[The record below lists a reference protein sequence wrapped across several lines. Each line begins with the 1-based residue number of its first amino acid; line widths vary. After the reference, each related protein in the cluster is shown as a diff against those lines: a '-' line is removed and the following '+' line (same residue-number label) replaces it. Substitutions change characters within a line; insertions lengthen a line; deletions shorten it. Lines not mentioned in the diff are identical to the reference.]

1 MSANTNTTPAG
12 TVVSI
17 PVIDITTL
25 PTDLKTVAK
34 EAGVADLHLT
44 IRGPFA
50 KALIAERMGNTA
62 LAQSELERAVSAESA
77 RD

>member
-25 PTDLKTVAK
+25 PTDLKTIK
-34 EAGVADLHLT
+34 DEAGVKDLPMRV
-44 IRGPFA
+44 RGPFCQA
-50 KALIAERMGNTA
+50 IKAERSGDPVKA
-62 LAQSELERAVSAESA
+62 AQKLEEAVAAEIA
-77 RD
+77 D